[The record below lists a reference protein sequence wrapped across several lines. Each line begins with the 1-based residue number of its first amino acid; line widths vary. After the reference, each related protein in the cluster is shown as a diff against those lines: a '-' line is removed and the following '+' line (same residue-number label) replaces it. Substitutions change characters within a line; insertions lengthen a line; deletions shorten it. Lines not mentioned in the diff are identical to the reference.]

1 MQIENS
7 AIMKNLQITSFYY
20 IHGFASGKSST
31 TFQKIKERIP
41 QAKALTFDSS
51 KSYQENIKSL
61 ASQVANDKEPACV
74 IGTSLGGFYAM
85 QLTPFVHYCAGRVLI
100 NPSVKPKSSLR
111 KFIGECPNFE
121 TGSTFVFTEE
131 VCNSYPEE
139 LDKRNLM
146 CSIPTGVL
154 LARDDELLDYHL
166 AEEVFDGYTGITYI
180 SGGHRL
186 KDFDALFKE
195 IKGVDY
201 CALV

>member
-1 MQIENS
+1 
-7 AIMKNLQITSFYY
+7 MKNLQITSLYY

-61 ASQVANDKEPACV
+61 ASQVANDKEPACL

-139 LDKRNLM
+139 LDIVPLSRG
-146 CSIPTGVL
+146 IPTSVL
-154 LARDDELLDYHL
+154 LAKDDELLDYQI
-166 AEEVFDGYTGITYI
+166 AEKILKPYTYI
-180 SGGHRL
+180 EYITGGHRL
-186 KDFDALFKE
+186 KDYDVLFKE
-195 IKGVDY
+195 IKEIDSS
-201 CALV
+201 ALV